1 MGTIIVTL
9 DKIFLTFAEGY
20 SSQSKSDI
28 AGSSIHLLKT
38 AAENRS
44 RAGSANEPISE
55 VSGGSQT
62 STASDSC
69 KQTNKR
75 KSFALKE
82 YSTQMVY
89 RAP

>member
-1 MGTIIVTL
+1 MSGRLRQSQVLLYVHSRLQIGVMRTIIVTL

-69 KQTNKR
+69 K
-75 KSFALKE
+75 
-82 YSTQMVY
+82 
-89 RAP
+89 